1 MVDAFQGQRFYNQV
15 YICVKYIYVMAHL
28 QNHVIL
34 YCGPI
39 MEGQLFSIWMYLTK
53 FTGLTLRKI
62 DCNCL
67 GYL

>member
-1 MVDAFQGQRFYNQV
+1 
-15 YICVKYIYVMAHL
+15 MAHL

-39 MEGQLFSIWMYLTK
+39 MEGELFSIWMYLSM

-62 DCNCL
+62 DSNCL